1 MSDLTP
7 PRVLIT
13 AQTKPTATKTHCS
26 LHLYSHHKILRYA
39 QTFWFGWEF
48 GWRFGYNISDPDLT
62 KLPDTLSF
70 HAFGLTSV
78 GYCEDRTISNHW
90 HTAAS
95 DDISLWLLQ

>member
-1 MSDLTP
+1 M
-7 PRVLIT
+7 R
-13 AQTKPTATKTHCS
+13 KPS
-26 LHLYSHHKILRYA
+26 GLD
-39 QTFWFGWEF
+39 GN
-48 GWRFGYNISDPDLT
+48 RFGYNISDPDLT

-70 HAFGLTSV
+70 HAFSLTSV